1 MVEGIYGVAE
11 GAVSVL
17 CRRKM
22 CLYGG
27 VRVRVHGVCTCEA
40 HAFCKR
46 VRLFTVDPSGHTN
59 KLPAPE
65 QVSEAPC
72 ASVSPAVQCGGGY
85 YLKGGRENH

>member
-1 MVEGIYGVAE
+1 MVEGIYAVAE

-22 CLYGG
+22 CLYEG
-27 VRVRVHGVCTCEA
+27 VRVRVRGVCTREA

-65 QVSEAPC
+65 QVPEAPC
-72 ASVSPAVQCGGGY
+72 ASVSPAVQWWGY
-85 YLKGGRENH
+85 YLKGGGENH